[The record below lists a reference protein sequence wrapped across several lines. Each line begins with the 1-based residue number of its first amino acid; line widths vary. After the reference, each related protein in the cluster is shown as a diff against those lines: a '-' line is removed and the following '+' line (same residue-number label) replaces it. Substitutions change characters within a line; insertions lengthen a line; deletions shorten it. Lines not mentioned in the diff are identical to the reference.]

1 MLKQAYINEINFQI
15 ETEINENEDNSEL
28 VDYLCN
34 LSSEDIEKIAD
45 KMIDDD
51 YLNEIINNT
60 IIDYLY
66 EDYEQIINNK

>member
-15 ETEINENEDNSEL
+15 ETEINENENNGK

-34 LSSEDIEKIAD
+34 LTDKDIENIAE

-66 EDYEQIINNK
+66 EDYE

>member
-15 ETEINENEDNSEL
+15 ETEINENENNGK

-34 LSSEDIEKIAD
+34 LTDKDIEKIAD

-66 EDYEQIINNK
+66 EDYE